1 MSNTIIE
8 KIDAR
13 EDKDKTWR
21 LSDSQSGHYLNV
33 IFDRDL
39 EEGMKVKRNFSF
51 NRFESEQINELTKLV
66 PHLTSDY
73 SISIDSNAVGLAF
86 MPVANCD
93 AKSMMVEIS

>member
-33 IFDRDL
+33 IFDRNL

-51 NRFESEQINELTKLV
+51 NRFESEQINELTKLLV
-66 PHLTSDY
+66 IIPFPLIPMLLVWPLCLLLTAMLSQ
-73 SISIDSNAVGLAF
+73 
-86 MPVANCD
+86 
-93 AKSMMVEIS
+93 